1 MAKLFRNR
9 NSNIYVA
16 VLLLVFASWF
26 SESRFKLNATKT
38 TAAQADIPKVTIAI
52 LEKQDDAI
60 SSGNSLTI
68 NEECNIESLNGES
81 FNKGPITVSVRK
93 PLALVGWSSDKSGQA
108 PLSKLLIRLK
118 SKSGM
123 TLHFRT
129 RYNVE
134 RKDVAAAL
142 KLQVANANFG
152 FHALVKYD
160 DIPAGDYSASLVTLG
175 NNGNF
180 HCDQGR
186 VISIR

>member
-1 MAKLFRNR
+1 MAKLFRSR
-9 NSNIYVA
+9 SSNIYFGVF
-16 VLLLVFASWF
+16 LLVLASWF

-38 TAAQADIPKVTIAI
+38 AAAQADIPEVAIAI

-60 SSGNSLTI
+60 SSGNSLSI

-81 FNKGPITVSVRK
+81 FNKGPITVSVKK

-142 KLQVANANFG
+142 KLQVTNANFG
-152 FHALVKYD
+152 FHTLVKHD
-160 DIPAGDYSASLVTLG
+160 DLPSNDYHVSLVMIGT
-175 NNGNF
+175 NGNF